1 MIRSIHSKSFL
12 LVPFHRFY
20 LKLLSVMAPTQS
32 SMDLLRGMDD
42 NGKKGTI
49 KARAT
54 IPMAGAIVTA
64 AILLSGLSLIGS
76 YQQPVLAQQQNMTGA
91 AAGNATNATMTG
103 AAAGNATNATMTGA
117 AAGNATN
124 ATMTGTNGSAPVNS
138 SPSAN
143 SLTGGTTT
151 GGGATAG
158 GGVGTFGGSGGGSP
172 DPGIGTT
179 EGGTGGGATTG
190 GTGGGA
196 TTGGG
201 DASGGV
207 PDTTGGAAGPQV
219 RP

>member
-54 IPMAGAIVTA
+54 IPVAGAIVTA

-207 PDTTGGAAGPQV
+207 PDTTGGAAGPQ
-219 RP
+219 